1 MYVIDLD
8 GTLYD
13 NRKRAH
19 LIPQDRSNTKNWVAF
34 NAACADD
41 ELRLS
46 VFRLVDILLQ
56 KREHVVFITSRGED
70 ARVQTLARLSADFC
84 LNPGVIRLVMRPMD
98 DHRSSAQVK
107 AKMLVEYLMQVKHAK
122 ETPVLAIDDDASV
135 CAAFR
140 SLTAFNVTV
149 LQIDSQC
156 SAYNQPV
163 NDNEQPHDCCQVCQH
178 VDGFHHEKCTAAPGR
193 FGVHTDK

>member
-19 LIPQDRSNTKNWVAF
+19 LIPQDKSKTSNWVDF
-34 NAACADD
+34 NSACAGD

-56 KREHVVFITSRGED
+56 NREHVVFMTSRGED

-98 DHRSSAQVK
+98 DHRSSAQAK
-107 AKMLVEYLMQVKHAK
+107 SKMLVEYLQQVNHGKS
-122 ETPVLAIDDDASV
+122 TPVMAIDDDASV
-135 CAAFR
+135 CEAFR
-140 SLTAFNVTV
+140 SLKAFNVTA

-156 SAYNQPV
+156 AAYEHHA
-163 NDNEQPHDCCQVCQH
+163 NDNHQPDECPVCGGHDGH
-178 VDGFHHEKCTAAPGR
+178 HHEKCTAAPGQ
-193 FGVHTDK
+193 FGVYDV

>member
-19 LIPQDRSNTKNWVAF
+19 LIPQDKSKTSNWVDF

-56 KREHVVFITSRGED
+56 NHEHVVFMTSRGED
-70 ARVQTLARLSADFC
+70 ARVQTLARLSADFG
-84 LNPGVIRLVMRPMD
+84 LNPGVIRLVMRPID
-98 DHRSSAQVK
+98 DHRSSAQAK
-107 AKMLVEYLMQVKHAK
+107 AKMLAEYLQQVNHGKA
-122 ETPVLAIDDDASV
+122 TPVLAIDDDASV

-163 NDNEQPHDCCQVCQH
+163 NDNEQPHDCCPVCQH
-178 VDGFHHEKCTAAPGR
+178 VGGFHHEKCTAAPGR

>member
-19 LIPQDRSNTKNWVAF
+19 LIPQDKSNTRNWVAF
-34 NAACADD
+34 NSACADD

-46 VFRLVDILLQ
+46 VFRLVDILLSN
-56 KREHVVFITSRGED
+56 REHVVFMTSRGED
-70 ARVQTLARLSADFC
+70 ARVQTLARLSADFG

-98 DHRSSAQVK
+98 DHRSSAQAK
-107 AKMLVEYLMQVKHAK
+107 AKMLAEYLQQVGHSKT
-122 ETPVLAIDDDASV
+122 TPVLAIDDDESV
-135 CAAFR
+135 CDAFR
-140 SLTAFNVTV
+140 SLTEYNVTV

-156 SAYNQPV
+156 AAYTHPV
-163 NDNEQPHDCCQVCQH
+163 NDNEQPFDECPVCGGR
-178 VDGFHHEKCTAAPGR
+178 DNYHHEKCTAAPGK
-193 FGVHTDK
+193 FGVHDV